1 MAWVR
6 DLQHNPDLLSPAQA
20 ALVARVDAAGLG
32 RQRVVDGELF
42 YWDEAPATSSSASSL
57 EEAERTLAALAERPA
72 TVGDLEAALTDYVA
86 VVRAYVEIVRPAI
99 RAALAALSE
108 APAEVRGEESR
119 LLAGVGVESCRRDQS
134 LWELGQHPSAE
145 RLAQHQA
152 AFGMYA
158 PAWDVGVACDAER
171 PDRVLA
177 MAALWQPRMAPER
190 RRQQAC
196 DDAAEALAVLPAAAR
211 SPVLLARRA
220 LALADADD
228 AIFFAAQQRARAAY
242 LASGRHAELILPQR
256 PLPSSKGQPLSSLR
270 GIGWGRAEGRVVIV
284 EALDRLP
291 TELPADAVLVLT
303 AFLPSH
309 SFLLA
314 VARAV
319 VVETGGLLSHA
330 AIVAR
335 EYGVP
340 HLVGCAGATRLPPG
354 ASVIVDGDAGRLV
367 VRAGSTGAPAAS
379 PPPSSDDT
387 P

>member
-32 RQRVVDGELF
+32 RQRVVEGELF
-42 YWDEAPATSSSASSL
+42 YWDEATSTPSTASSL
-57 EEAERTLAALAERPA
+57 EEAERAIAALARRPA
-72 TVGDLEAALTDYVA
+72 PAGDLEAALTDYVA
-86 VVRAYVEIVRPAI
+86 VYRAYVEIVRPAI
-99 RAALAALSE
+99 RAALAALSQ
-108 APAEVRGEESR
+108 APAEVRVDESR
-119 LLAGVGVESCRRDQS
+119 LLAGVGIESCRRDQS
-134 LWELGQHPSAE
+134 LWELGQRPTAE
-145 RLAQHQA
+145 RLARHQA

-177 MAALWQPRMAPER
+177 MAALWQPRLAPET

-196 DDAAEALAVLPAAAR
+196 SEAERALAALPATVR
-211 SPVLLARRA
+211 PTVLRARRA

-228 AIFFAAQQRARAAY
+228 AIFFAAQQRARAAF
-242 LASGRHAELILPQR
+242 LASDRHAELILPQR
-256 PLPSSKGQPLSSLR
+256 PPPVAKEQPPSSLR
-270 GIGWGRAEGRVVIV
+270 GVGWGRAEGRVVIV

-291 TELPADAVLVLT
+291 TVLPADAVLVLT

-340 HLVGCAGATRLPPG
+340 HLVGCEGATRLPPG
-354 ASVIVDGDAGRLV
+354 TPVIIDGDAGQILLRE
-367 VRAGSTGAPAAS
+367 GSTDAPAAS
-379 PPPSSDDT
+379 QPPSSDDT